1 MKGIRAGR
9 WIGAGVLSLAVTG
22 YVYAI
27 VAGTVPQGNRLG
39 LSELGIIL
47 SAVVVIA
54 VILSPT
60 LLDRLQSMRLGG
72 VEVQLLNRL
81 EEKQERQGEEL
92 DWIAFA
98 LTLLLTDR
106 EQRHLRELATGST
119 DTHAGGHQL
128 RTELRRLATLRLV
141 RRKPDVWIHQI
152 QDEARVKVADFVEIT
167 DRGLEYLARIAADQ
181 DAKG

>member
-81 EEKQERQGEEL
+81 EE
-92 DWIAFA
+92 
-98 LTLLLTDR
+98 
-106 EQRHLRELATGST
+106 QRHLRELATGST